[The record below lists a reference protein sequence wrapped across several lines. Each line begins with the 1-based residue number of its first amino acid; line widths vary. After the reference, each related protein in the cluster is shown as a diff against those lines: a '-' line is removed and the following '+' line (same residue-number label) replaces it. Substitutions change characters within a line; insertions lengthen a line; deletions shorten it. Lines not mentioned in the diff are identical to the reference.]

1 MKALQKLHDAV
12 KEHEKVVLETSED
25 AHTDK
30 LLQLR
35 MSKLTHMRFITTH
48 YPESHVRKEM
58 LGFWCTRCKD
68 SRIRGWSIKNEMVTA
83 RALSFGFFWVSDFRA
98 GFALV
103 SD

>member
-35 MSKLTHMRFITTH
+35 MSNLHIFITTH

-58 LGFWCTRCKD
+58 LGLVHKLQ
-68 SRIRGWSIKNEMVTA
+68 G
-83 RALSFGFFWVSDFRA
+83 LSHKG
-98 GFALV
+98 LEHKE
-103 SD
+103 